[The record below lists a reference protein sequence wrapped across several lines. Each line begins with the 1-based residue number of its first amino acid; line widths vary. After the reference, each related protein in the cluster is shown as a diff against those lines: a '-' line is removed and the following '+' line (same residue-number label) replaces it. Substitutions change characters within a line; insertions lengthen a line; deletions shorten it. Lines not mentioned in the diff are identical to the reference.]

1 MSHKIQHLVLA
12 QFAGHGVFLLNGT
25 YPPEALN
32 YMVEYKT
39 MHTVLCWLWQLC
51 IQVGGAI
58 VSVCFW
64 TSGILNL
71 KKAGAA
77 GFEYSYSILSLCSWK
92 TF

>member
-1 MSHKIQHLVLA
+1 MCAEGKREERSFLKQEMPFMSHKIQHLVLA

-58 VSVCFW
+58 VSVCF
-64 TSGILNL
+64 
-71 KKAGAA
+71 
-77 GFEYSYSILSLCSWK
+77 
-92 TF
+92 